1 MLLPPAPVPTGWAD
15 QQQITLI
22 AMFNK
27 LNRLFRP
34 ATPLTQ
40 NPRDNIAPA
49 APPVPAAARL
59 DAEPV
64 PARARPARDVR
75 GGWHAY
81 TARLEQLKK
90 ELNEWVKGGLEGE
103 NRKEAKQRIIAC
115 FLEKKTALSLKRLQ
129 LKALPDC
136 LGKLTSLTALYLDD
150 NRLAELPQ
158 GIGKLTALESLRV
171 AHNHLTEL
179 PEWTG
184 KLTSL
189 KKLSLDHNQL
199 TELPEC
205 IGKLTALAVLHV
217 DDNQLTKLPECLGE
231 LTSLDELF
239 VKNNQLSELPEYID
253 KLPALKKLSVDG
265 NPLTFLSEEVR
276 NMRAFLKM
284 NWYRSESQKMEFHRL
299 LSSLP
304 FTRPAGRSAP
314 GGGWMDPCS

>member
-34 ATPLTQ
+34 ATPLAQ
-40 NPRDNIAPA
+40 NPRDNIAPIASPCPVTAGLDA
-49 APPVPAAARL
+49 APFPV
-59 DAEPV
+59 
-64 PARARPARDVR
+64 RARPARDLR

-81 TARLEQLKK
+81 TARLEQMKK
-90 ELNEWVKGGLEGE
+90 ELNAWVKGGQEGE

-115 FLEKKTALSLKRLQ
+115 FLERKTELSLKRLQ

-136 LGKLTSLTALYLDD
+136 LGNLTSLTALYLDD
-150 NRLAELPQ
+150 NRLTELPQ

-189 KKLSLDHNQL
+189 KKLYLDHNHL
-199 TELPEC
+199 KELPERL
-205 IGKLTALAVLHV
+205 GELTALAVLHV
-217 DDNQLTKLPECLGE
+217 DDNQLTKLPERLGE

-239 VKNNQLSELPEYID
+239 VKNNQLKELPEYIG
-253 KLPALKKLSVDG
+253 KLPSLKKLSVDG
-265 NPLTFLSEEVR
+265 NPLTFLSEEIR

-284 NWYRSESQKMEFHRL
+284 NWYRSESQKMAFDQL

-304 FTRPAGRSAP
+304 FTRPAGR
-314 GGGWMDPCS
+314 